1 MKYVVLLCD
10 GMADTPCPALGGMTP
25 MEKAHKPAMDSLVSH
40 AEIGL
45 VRTVQEGMSPGSDV
59 ANLTVMGYDTRQC
72 YTGRSPLEA
81 ANIGIELSDEDV
93 ALRCNLVTLSED
105 EPYEEKTLLD
115 YCAGDI
121 STEEADQ
128 LIEDMPK
135 IEQLWVPDDRQR
147 EARYKEAMN
156 TCDYRAWV
164 SIVKTLYIRKQERTA
179 QGKKIT
185 ALDERYM
192 RTAENELY
200 SELSLT
206 LGIPKDE
213 MEQYIRERLTQ

>member
-1 MKYVVLLCD
+1 MF
-10 GMADTPCPALGGMTP
+10 
-25 MEKAHKPAMDSLVSH
+25 
-40 AEIGL
+40 EIGEYI
-45 VRTVQEGMSPGSDV
+45 VYGVKGVCR
-59 ANLTVMGYDTRQC
+59 
-72 YTGRSPLEA
+72 
-81 ANIGIELSDEDV
+81 IEDI
-93 ALRCNLVTLSED
+93 THI
-105 EPYEEKTLLD
+105 
-115 YCAGDI
+115 DI
-121 STEEADQ
+121 SGADKDRLYYVLAPVGDGSGRIYAPTDNQ
-128 LIEDMPK
+128 K
-135 IEQLWVPDDRQR
+135 ITMRKVISR
-147 EARYKEAMN
+147 EEAMN